1 MAVDINL
8 IRESYLFIL
17 APVFLTSDTGKLDI
31 INSHIIFASEDV
43 NADVFEE
50 KTNRAIALLTAFN
63 LVNTNP
69 LSLVFDSSILGN
81 VSKARKKIDN
91 IESEFA
97 YSNTT
102 NATNATSKDLLTG
115 NFSSNKFGIAYLQL
129 LESCKIFSGFII

>member
-8 IRESYLFIL
+8 IRESYLFVL
-17 APVFLTSDTGKLDI
+17 APVFLTSDVGKLSI
-31 INSHIIFASEDV
+31 INSHITFASEDV

-69 LSLVFDSSILGN
+69 LNLVFDSSILGN

-91 IESEFA
+91 IESEFG
-97 YSNTT
+97 YSNT
-102 NATNATSKDLLTG
+102 TNATSKDLLTG